1 MTVYSSIFL
10 AARQTGMLVLF
21 STYKG
26 FGTLSPRGNAFK
38 ADDSKGESNKL
49 RSGLKGGEDK
59 IIPQGAS

>member
-1 MTVYSSIFL
+1 
-10 AARQTGMLVLF
+10 MLVLF

-26 FGTLSPRGNAFK
+26 FGTLSPGGNAFK

-59 IIPQGAS
+59 IIPQGDS